1 MSPQARSY
9 PPTAERSSKEE
20 EQVSKEGG
28 GRWESGRGIG
38 GEGHLSFGCGLS
50 ANSLTHSEDLAGHSW
65 SEDTDKECMMNGNF
79 AKFGG

>member
-28 GRWESGRGIG
+28 GRWESGSIG